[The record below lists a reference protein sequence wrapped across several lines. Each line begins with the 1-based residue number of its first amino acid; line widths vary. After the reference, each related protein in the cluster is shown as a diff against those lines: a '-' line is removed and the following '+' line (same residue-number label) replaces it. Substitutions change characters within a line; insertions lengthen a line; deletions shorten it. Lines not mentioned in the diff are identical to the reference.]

1 MQDVN
6 NREHCKGEREG
17 NMEFSLPN
25 LSIIILDII
34 LLNISVNQKLALKI
48 KVFFL
53 TCMKRAND
61 DIWKTPIIR
70 VEYQKRR

>member
-6 NREHCKGEREG
+6 NKEHCKGEREG
-17 NMEFSLPN
+17 NMELSWAN

-34 LLNISVNQKLALKI
+34 LLNISVNRKLALKI

-53 TCMKRAND
+53 TCMKREND

-70 VEYQKRR
+70 VECQKKG